1 MHAEIQCQKAKF
13 EPTHCPIQN
22 WKYWVFSTLME
33 PLLASFN
40 NAVGLPE
47 SMNAMNAAARSWVN
61 QHLRLVQLRPM
72 VLGSLKRVA
81 VQTQVLNRPDALPGE
96 AVAAV
101 TAPPQAVT
109 PSKRRRVMQ
118 DAGTVVR
125 RRKVEHGVDDDN
137 DM

>member
-1 MHAEIQCQKAKF
+1 
-13 EPTHCPIQN
+13 
-22 WKYWVFSTLME
+22 ME

-81 VQTQVLNRPDALPGE
+81 VQTQVLDRPDALPGE

-101 TAPPQAVT
+101 TAPQQTVT

-118 DAGTVVR
+118 DAGAADVC
-125 RRKVEHGVDDDN
+125 RRKVEQGVDDD
-137 DM
+137 DI

>member
-1 MHAEIQCQKAKF
+1 
-13 EPTHCPIQN
+13 
-22 WKYWVFSTLME
+22 ME

-81 VQTQVLNRPDALPGE
+81 VQTQVLDRPDALPGE
-96 AVAAV
+96 AVEAV
-101 TAPPQAVT
+101 TAPPQTVT

-118 DAGTVVR
+118 DAGTAGVR
-125 RRKVEHGVDDDN
+125 RRKVEHGMDEDN
-137 DM
+137 M

>member
-1 MHAEIQCQKAKF
+1 MNS
-13 EPTHCPIQN
+13 THCPIQN
-22 WKYWVFSTLME
+22 WKYWVFSTPME

-81 VQTQVLNRPDALPGE
+81 VQTQVLDRPDALPGE

-101 TAPPQAVT
+101 TAPPHTVT

-118 DAGTVVR
+118 DAGAGAGAR
-125 RRKVEHGVDDDN
+125 RRKVEQGVDDDN

>member
-1 MHAEIQCQKAKF
+1 
-13 EPTHCPIQN
+13 
-22 WKYWVFSTLME
+22 ME

-81 VQTQVLNRPDALPGE
+81 VQTQVLERPAALPEE

-101 TAPPQAVT
+101 TTSQTGWPT
-109 PSKRRRVMQ
+109 KRRRVLEGS
-118 DAGTVVR
+118 AAARG
-125 RRKVEHGVDDDN
+125 RKVGQGAAGPEDN
-137 DM
+137 DI

>member
-1 MHAEIQCQKAKF
+1 
-13 EPTHCPIQN
+13 
-22 WKYWVFSTLME
+22 ME

-47 SMNAMNAAARSWVN
+47 SMDAMNAAARSWVN

-81 VQTQVLNRPDALPGE
+81 VQTQVLNRPEALPGE

-101 TAPPQAVT
+101 TAPPQTVT

-118 DAGTVVR
+118 DVGAGAGAR
-125 RRKVEHGVDDDN
+125 RRKVELGVDDDN